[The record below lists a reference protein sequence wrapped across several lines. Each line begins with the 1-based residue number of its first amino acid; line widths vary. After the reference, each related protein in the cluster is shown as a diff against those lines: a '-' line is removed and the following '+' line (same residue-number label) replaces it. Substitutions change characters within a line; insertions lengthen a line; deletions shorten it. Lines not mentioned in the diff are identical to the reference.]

1 MTSGRLTGEDRERIA
16 SGLAENL
23 GFAEIARRLGRP
35 TSTIS
40 REVARNGGRRGY
52 RANHAQ
58 HATIWRGRR
67 GGGGPFADSST
78 LDSLDGE
85 PAAVRGYADR
95 FAEMMV
101 RSGLPRMAARV
112 LARLVTTNSG
122 GLTSAELVRL
132 LQVSPASVS
141 KAVSYL
147 EGLEVVRRT
156 HRGRREWYFI
166 DDDVWLRAWLSSA
179 RTNAT
184 WADTARDGAEL
195 FDRTSPAGARLD
207 RMSRFFAT
215 VTDAMANS
223 PGATARDDA
232 LTVLAALVR
241 ADPGVTVR
249 AAAVLGWPRER
260 VDSAIAGAAGPERL

>member
-1 MTSGRLTGEDRERIA
+1 MASGRLTGEDRERIA
-16 SGLAENL
+16 SGLAGNL
-23 GFAEIARRLGRP
+23 GFAEIARDLDRP

-52 RANHAQ
+52 RANHAR
-58 HATIWRGRR
+58 HATAWRGRR
-67 GGGGPFADSST
+67 GGGAPPSTSDPLAD
-78 LDSLDGE
+78 E

-101 RSGLPRMAARV
+101 QSGLPRMAARV

-141 KAVSYL
+141 KAVAYL
-147 EGLEVVRRT
+147 EGLEVVQRA

-166 DDDVWLRAWLSSA
+166 DDDVWLRAWLASA

-184 WADTARDGAEL
+184 WADTAHDGAEL

-223 PGATARDDA
+223 PGAAARDDA
-232 LTVLAALVR
+232 LTVLAALVQ
-241 ADPGVTVR
+241 ADPGATAR
-249 AAAVLGWPRER
+249 AAGILGWPRER
-260 VDSAIAGAAGPERL
+260 VGNAIAEAAGPDRL